1 MEQTFE
7 LDEWQKKVL
16 DTKGNIALRSGRQVG
31 KSTAISILAGDFAA
45 MNENKVVMIIAAV
58 ERQAYLLFEKCLYYM
73 EKKHRRMILQ
83 GSERPTKTEIRLS
96 NGSKLYCLPSG
107 LTGYGI
113 RGFTI
118 DLLIADEAAFI
129 PDEVF
134 NAVTPAMAARKGAR
148 MVLLSTPFGRK
159 GYFANAF
166 NDPTFTTFHVSSE
179 ECPRISKEF
188 LAQEKA
194 RLSKL
199 VYMQE
204 YMGEFVDEL
213 LQWFPDELIKKCMNM
228 KRPERIATGERH
240 FLGVD
245 LARMG
250 DDAST
255 FAIGKLRGDRITQV
269 EHQITTRTY
278 LTDSTK
284 HIIELDNR
292 YDFEK
297 IYIDDEGI
305 GIGVVDML
313 IDNDQTKNKIIP
325 INNSTRI
332 NDAHDEG
339 KVRLLKEDLYTN
351 LLVMMQNGKIDLL
364 DDPEI
369 YQSLKS
375 VQYEYSSDT
384 KGKPILKIFG
394 NWTHT
399 AESLIRLAWCI
410 ERKEINIGISW
421 M

>member
-1 MEQTFE
+1 MEEIQ
-7 LDEWQKKVL
+7 LDDWQKIIL
-16 DTKGNIALRSGRQVG
+16 ETKGNIALRSGRQVG
-31 KSTAISILAGDFAA
+31 KSTVISVLAGDYAA
-45 MNENKVVMIIAAV
+45 LNPNKVIMIIAAV

-83 GSERPTKTEIRLS
+83 GSQRPTKTEIQLS
-96 NGSKLYCLPSG
+96 NGSRIYCLPSG

-113 RGFTI
+113 RGYTI
-118 DLLIADEAAFI
+118 DLLIVDEAAFV

-134 NAVTPAMAARKGAR
+134 NAVTPALAARKDAR
-148 MVLLSTPFGRK
+148 IVLLSTPFGRQ

-166 NDPTFTTFHVSSE
+166 NDKTFTTFHVSSE
-179 ECPRISKEF
+179 ECPRISKDF
-188 LAQEKA
+188 LSQEKA

-204 YMGEFVDEL
+204 YLGEFVDEL
-213 LQWFPDELIKKCMNM
+213 LQWFPDELIKRCMNRT
-228 KRPERIATGERH
+228 RPGVIAEGLRY

-250 DDAST
+250 DDLST
-255 FAIGKLRGDRITQV
+255 FAIGYLRGDRIIQV
-269 EHQITTRTY
+269 EQQATKRTY
-278 LTDSTK
+278 LTESTT
-284 HIIELDNR
+284 HILELDKR
-292 YDFEK
+292 YDFER

-305 GIGVVDML
+305 GVGVADML
-313 IDNDQTKNKIIP
+313 LDNDQTKKKLIP
-325 INNSTRI
+325 VNNSKRI
-332 NDAHDEG
+332 IDAHDEG

-351 LLVMMQNGKIDLL
+351 LLILMQNGKMELL
-364 DDPEI
+364 QDPEI

-375 VQYEYSSDT
+375 VQYEYSADT

-410 ERKEINIGISW
+410 ERKDINISIGW
-421 M
+421 L